1 MARSAHLVG
10 SIPLEDAETAM
21 SAALGRLGPHLRTLP
36 DGETGE
42 RSDWI
47 IHIVESLRDHP
58 DLEVRDEGQWSD
70 YDDTLTHKVKLGHTL
85 DGRDLDLGHVAAFED
100 SFPVF
105 ERLREELGDDEL
117 SLQVGIPSDLDMALF
132 ALGPTGPLLHRWP
145 FTVATLREIHAIH
158 RRAGQQVVFQ
168 IEMPAELV
176 AVTRTPR
183 PLQPLVAAW
192 LARGIV
198 RLARRAP
205 TGARFGLHLCLG
217 DMNHEALARMRDVRP
232 LVLLTNAIATRWP
245 DRQPLEYVHVPL
257 AAGQLPPPMRRE
269 YHAPLAELDLP
280 AQVRLVAGL
289 VHEDRS
295 IDELR
300 ELLELVEGLVG
311 RTVDVANACGLGRHE
326 PDQALHAMAQAAVLC
341 RDGDHPSGTG

>member
-1 MARSAHLVG
+1 MGRAAHLVG
-10 SIPLEDAETAM
+10 SIPMDDAEAAM
-21 SAALGRLGPHLRTLP
+21 SVALDRLGPHLHTLP

-58 DLEVRDEGQWSD
+58 DLEVREEGQWSD
-70 YDDTLTHKVKLGHTL
+70 YDDTLTHKVRLGHSL

-105 ERLREELGDDEL
+105 ERLREERGDDDL
-117 SLQVGIPSDLDMALF
+117 SFQVGIPSDLDMALF
-132 ALGPTGPLLHRWP
+132 TLGPTGPLLHRWP

-158 RRAGQQVVFQ
+158 RRAGQDVVFQ
-168 IEMPAELV
+168 IELPAELV

-205 TGARFGLHLCLG
+205 AGARFGLHLCLG
-217 DMNHEALARMRDVRP
+217 DMNHEALARMHDVRP
-232 LVLLTNAIATRWP
+232 LVLLANAISARWP
-245 DRQPLEYVHVPL
+245 APQPLEYVHVPL
-257 AAGQLPPPMRRE
+257 AAGQMPPPMQRE
-269 YHAPLAELDLP
+269 YHAPLVDLDLP
-280 AQVRLVAGL
+280 DHVRLVAGL

-295 IDELR
+295 VEELR
-300 ELLELVEGLVG
+300 ELLELVEDLVG

-326 PDQALHAMAQAAVLC
+326 PDQALHAMEQAAALC
-341 RDGDHPSGTG
+341 RDGGEPGR